1 MYASHSI
8 QEPKLKRI
16 RTQFTLLHTTA
27 TTKLFVAFVIITSSV
42 ISEVF
47 LKKRKKKKS
56 ILQSSIC

>member
-47 LKKRKKKKS
+47 LKKRKNKS